1 MNSKLNDLTAL
12 FDPEGIA
19 VVGASNNP
27 LKAGS
32 VIIQNMAHGPMAN
45 RLYPVTG
52 SEPVIAG
59 LNAYK
64 LLSEI
69 PYKVELV
76 VLIMPSSAIFS
87 VMDDL
92 DKRMSERGDVKVI
105 VCAAADYAETKTEEG
120 ARRQARLMQAKER
133 YGIRI
138 VGPNCIGAINNQN
151 GVNTTF
157 VITGVPEERMGP
169 QSRISMISQSG
180 SIAATI
186 LMEGASKPLGIRY
199 NKFISI
205 GNMADVNFIDL
216 LEYLENDPTTQVIG
230 MYLEGFP
237 NGRKL
242 IETMARI
249 AKKKPIIVLKVGRS
263 SRGGAAAS
271 SHTGSLAGADAVYDA
286 AFRQYGIVRVENIRE
301 LLDSL
306 AAFDRMPQLR
316 GTNMFVLTQAGG
328 PGIFCT
334 DEMSRYPV
342 FATPLVSEETKAA
355 LRAAIPPMSS
365 VCEPEGY
372 ADITAA
378 ANVLQHCNALQCV
391 LSDDAVDCVQ
401 FITVVTPFLP
411 VEELGRALAEMY
423 GNLAACHQKPVFF
436 TIMAGEY
443 VLPCRRLLESAG
455 LCTFDSPLESVAIAN
470 NLARYCRMQQKEAE

>member
-1 MNSKLNDLTAL
+1 MKLNDLGAL

-27 LKAGS
+27 LKAGC
-32 VIIQNMAHGPMAN
+32 VIMQNMAHGAMAD

-52 SEPVIAG
+52 SEPSIAG
-59 LNAYK
+59 LRAYK

-69 PYKVELV
+69 PHKVELV
-76 VLIMPSSAIFS
+76 VLIMPSSAIFA

-120 ARRQARLMQAKER
+120 ARRQARLMQAKEQ

-138 VGPNCIGAINNQN
+138 VGPNCIGVINNQN

-157 VITGVPEERMGP
+157 VITGVSEDRFGP

-230 MYLEGFP
+230 IYLEGFP

-249 AKKKPIIVLKVGRS
+249 AKKKPILVLKVGRS

-286 AFRQYGIVRVENIRE
+286 AFRQYGIVRVENIGE

-306 AAFDRMPQLR
+306 AAFDRMPRLC

-334 DEMSRYPV
+334 DEMSRYPI
-342 FATPLVSEETKAA
+342 FTTPLVSDETKAA

-378 ANVLQHCNALQCV
+378 ATVRQHCDALHCV
-391 LSDDAVDCVQ
+391 LMDDAVDCVQ
-401 FITVVTPFLP
+401 FITVVPPFLP
-411 VEELGRALAEMY
+411 VEELGQALAEMY
-423 GNLAACHQKPVFF
+423 KSLAECHQKPVFF
-436 TIMAGEY
+436 CIMAGEY
-443 VLPCRRLLESAG
+443 VLICRRQLEKAG
-455 LCTFDSPLESVAIAN
+455 LCTYDSPLESVAAAKN
-470 NLARYCRMQQKEAE
+470 CAHYYHMQQRKEAE

>member
-1 MNSKLNDLTAL
+1 LNSKLNDLTAL

-133 YGIRI
+133 YGIRV

-328 PGIFCT
+328 PGTFCT

-342 FATPLVSEETKAA
+342 FATPMVSEETKAA